1 MLTASPQTPPLMAPI
16 ETSFYDQLGRRIA
29 ERRKALGITQ
39 VQLAQTLGI
48 AQQTM
53 AHYEGGKVRIA
64 AAVLPVLAD
73 ALDLDIEALIGVTPK
88 RAQATPHKR
97 GPAPKMQQQLEQ
109 LGRLPKAKQR
119 MLLDM
124 LEAAINSNS
133 QAA

>member
-1 MLTASPQTPPLMAPI
+1 MAPI
-16 ETSFYDQLGRRIA
+16 ETTFYNQLGRRIS
-29 ERRKALGITQ
+29 ERRKTLGITQ

-48 AQQTM
+48 AQQTI

-64 AAVLPVLAD
+64 AAVLPVLAE
-73 ALDLDIEALIGVTPK
+73 ALDLDIEALIGVAPK
-88 RAQATPHKR
+88 RAKATPHKR

-124 LEAAINSNS
+124 LEAAINSNT